1 MSQINSGKGK
11 QMQSK
16 NPRKQIPA
24 ALAKGI
30 GDRAVEA
37 IKR

>member
-1 MSQINSGKGK
+1 
-11 QMQSK
+11 MQSK

-30 GDRAVEA
+30 GDGAREV
-37 IKR
+37 IKGKKDK